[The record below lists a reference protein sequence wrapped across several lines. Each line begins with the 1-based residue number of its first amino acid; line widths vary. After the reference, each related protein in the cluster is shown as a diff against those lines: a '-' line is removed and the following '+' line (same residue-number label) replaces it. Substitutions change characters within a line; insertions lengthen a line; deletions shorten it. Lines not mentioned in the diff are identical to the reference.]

1 MGTSAVK
8 LPPLPAGFELE
19 TDSDLPPLP
28 AGFQLEGSRPT
39 DPIASLPGIQPPRVD
54 MREMDAADMVGRLG
68 VGAVTGAAG
77 AVMGPGTVLG
87 NMILPAAEAAL
98 ISNPAERG
106 MTRAVRRSEREIATA
121 SQQALTSGN
130 PISEALAPFA
140 SAPVVNF
147 GSLGLSGQAPRG
159 VARQLAKG
167 TEEFASSLTQPVN
180 AMLGAG
186 SMAVKAGSNL
196 QRLMSMGFSLDMIS
210 HATEAAPEIAKLIE
224 EGDIETAARMIPGAI
239 GSTLMAGMAG
249 AHAIQRPAGPSAYIK
264 PMTPAERI
272 RTEALDNTQR
282 MGNEEL
288 LARETELTNTTT
300 APKAQQPPELQDAR
314 QEILRRNLQVEPG
327 ERTSRQQR
335 RQSVAVPEEGPS
347 LEQQR
352 MDAARKTIAERLGIN
367 LAEAAPEDLA
377 ALDQL
382 AREGYT
388 GNETQAPRAERVD
401 SRSPEV
407 LPLPERISERIP
419 EQLAEPAMPEVSA
432 ADSNQATP
440 APTARQPKTLPVYG
454 RDTEVLIPGEKKKYT
469 ATYSLREAED
479 VIASHSGQSFEP
491 RPDYEFKNDR
501 NYSEP
506 QNAERIVKQTAEFD
520 PAFLVNDN
528 PTAEQGPP
536 IIDWNGNVLGG
547 NSRTMTLERVRRSS
561 PEAYQQYRERIRE
574 ESKRLGLDPAAV
586 DKMKEPVLVRQ
597 IVDQVA
603 DPQAAITDFNKVGT
617 AELRQAERAI
627 ADSRRVTPKTLEEIT
642 RRIEEQGPEGTLA
655 QALDGDAV
663 DLVNRLTEDGV
674 LTLAERPRLINKNNT
689 LTAEGKRR
697 VTLLL
702 SGRLFEDARH
712 IDETSPELKQKLER
726 IVAPLAKVEGVEGW
740 DITDKAKEAIRLV
753 EEAKNQSLSID
764 ELTSQRGMFGDR
776 NYSPEAIA
784 IAKKL
789 QDKPTEIVKA
799 FRQYAAEA
807 EMGAGGQMMM
817 GMEPPS
823 AAESFRAAFRT
834 VDQLKADIKAQLK
847 DQRGSLSQ
855 RAATR
860 RSLSQNL
867 TELAG
872 IYLREGV
879 QKFSE
884 FAKRTV
890 EDIGKV
896 ASRLL
901 VKAWNSARRMN
912 DKLGRGRPE
921 RGSFSE
927 KPAGKTA
934 ELLRKFDAMRRGDSG
949 PESIREIRK
958 QFPDWSKEEFDRAAI
973 ELAKRGEVQLDY
985 HDAPFLMS
993 AERRA
998 ELVFDP
1004 TPTPSDPKGT
1014 YFVAMTPRRRRST
1027 EGILG
1032 NQRGSVSI
1040 ETRRSFSIDAEAAKK
1055 ILSREEDIPE
1065 GWFVHGRSGS
1075 KELSQHWPIQLT
1087 KDMDV
1092 AEGYAGSSGSI
1103 WLIRENKNTR
1113 IADFSSIDSKDM
1125 DSFIKTL
1132 KRKFKEKASSVQAY
1146 RELIAESR
1154 QVPASD
1160 ISFDDFAEYV
1170 REDFTPERI
1179 VASAQAFDSD
1189 ASLQLLE
1196 HYPGGWPSLVKTP
1209 DGAVVIPGALQDVQ
1223 AVSLTDLATSQDK
1236 PTSRRST
1243 EGILG
1248 NQRGSIRIEKDKP
1261 TEEAK
1266 TKATA
1271 AGSGGRGGR
1280 TTETA
1285 AAAGAEA
1292 EPRGAGKDPGTAKQ
1306 SAGGKRDPITTSP
1319 NLEKSRDK
1327 VIEKL
1332 GLDEQTR
1339 KQVDKGLAEW
1349 EKANPERRV
1358 ITFEDIRNEA
1368 REKDPMLL
1376 AQLDKEAA
1384 QSEVIRDPAMR
1395 YAAKNAMNA
1404 ISREQ
1409 VTLAE
1414 KLADKTIVGEERA
1427 RLQRQADQLERD
1439 FRKLTDII
1447 IPTRSQIGRTLAFER
1462 MMAEQS
1468 FDVTYWLDRAK
1479 KAQGFPED
1487 VPLPEDVVTK
1497 VKESAKRGQDAEAAA
1512 VDRVQGDGPM
1522 KPEQAE
1528 RQARKELGPE
1538 PKAQPERTRV
1548 KPRERRGPEPKP
1560 DPTLEEKQA
1569 RYKEKLLKRIKELAE
1584 DKAKEKKT
1592 SKWDLTPEQRA
1603 EVERDPEVRA
1613 AAREI
1618 ARTLRDLHKDGWL
1631 KFLLSARAASLLTA
1645 TGTHISNITSNLGFQ
1660 VFNEASRPMGWVA
1673 DSLIRYHA
1681 KATGERSVQGVNIS
1695 AIRKASRDGA
1705 VKGWQEAKEIM
1716 RTGEAP
1722 NDGSPLWDFH
1732 KELNAK
1738 HLFENRAVLKHLA
1751 WTNDAINLVF
1761 RSLKAEDRF
1770 FKQAAFRR
1778 SLEEQMAT
1786 SKVKIPTEEMM
1797 IQAWA
1802 DADFLT
1808 FNNQNQAAKALGNAT
1823 SWARKQGLAGKT
1835 GAAVIDFFLPF
1846 KNTPAN
1852 VWMRGV
1858 EGMGGGLITG
1868 PMKLFMAEA
1877 KLTAAQQRAISM
1889 EMGRGATG
1897 AGVVMMGMMMYWNGT
1912 ATGMHPEDERG
1923 ERELDRAAGKQ
1934 DGAIKIGGKWVSI
1947 TRVSPIANWINV
1959 GATMARKYGDFSDF
1973 FTNPDE
1979 ALAVLSATVKDQPMM
1994 RGIQDLIEA
2003 AQGTNKASSIASSAA
2018 GSFVPSILNAVGQAS
2033 DDVMRDTRGGN
2044 IAERAGKGV
2053 ANRIPGLRQTLPP
2066 RLDAVGRPV
2075 PQDRIGA
2082 LFGFPT
2088 TVEDDRPALREMSRV
2103 KVSMSPQQQRK
2114 GETARAYEQRMKIA
2128 RDKGELPPERLPDEP
2143 REAFEARARATGEAT
2158 LRRVERMMN
2167 EPQYKSLT
2175 DDEKQQRIEAAIRRI
2190 RSRASREARSPQY
2203 QGMTPEQQEKRLLQ
2217 VLR

>member
-39 DPIASLPGIQPPRVD
+39 DPLSSLPGIQPPRVD
-54 MREMDAADMVGRLG
+54 MRELDAADMVGRLG

-106 MTRAVRRSEREIATA
+106 MTRAVRRNEREIAAA

-130 PISEALAPFA
+130 PIAEALAPFA

-264 PMTPAERI
+264 PMTPAERV

-347 LEQQR
+347 IEQQR
-352 MDAARKTIAERLGIN
+352 MDAARETIAERLGIN

-407 LPLPERISERIP
+407 LPVPERISERIP

-597 IVDQVA
+597 IVDQVT

-627 ADSRRVTPKTLEEIT
+627 ADSRRLSTASLDDIT

-655 QALDGDAV
+655 RALDGDAV
-663 DLVNRLTEDGV
+663 GLINRLTDDGV
-674 LTLAERPRLINKNNT
+674 LTLAERPRLMDGQGR
-689 LTAEGKRR
+689 LTAEGKQRMTR
-697 VTLLL
+697 LLT
-702 SGRLFEDARH
+702 GRLFEDARQFE
-712 IDETSPELKQKLER
+712 ETAPELRNKLER
-726 IVAPLAKVEGVEGW
+726 VVAPLAKAEGVEGW
-740 DITDKAKEAIRLV
+740 AITDQVKEAVRLA
-753 EEAKNQSLSID
+753 EEARNRDLSID

-784 IAKKL
+784 IAKKF
-789 QDKPTEIVKA
+789 QDKPTEVAKA

-817 GMEPPS
+817 GMKPPS

-834 VDQLKADIKAQLK
+834 LDQLKEDIKTQLK

-872 IYLREGV
+872 IYLREGI

-884 FAKRTV
+884 FSKRAV
-890 EDIGKV
+890 AEVGRV

-901 VKAWNSARRMN
+901 VKAWTAARRMN

-921 RGSFSE
+921 RGSLSNKAEVVEGRPLWEMGPEELQAELDRAKTKEQANLVRLFGAEGAKKYKALERRANGSMTSFEEMTAATKEMEAMERAAPFPKKEVDRLLYGIDDPSAIDPAKVRQYQQALNYLDFENEAQVGASVAQALMDVGDVRDPRRTTDETKQIAYAKLRYAMTEAKRLGMDTGKITEAAIKTAKSKFSDPADARFMLRHVLKEAPE
-927 KPAGKTA
+927 KRALPSAAGKPA

-958 QFPDWSKEEFDRAAI
+958 QFPDWSKEEFDQAAI
-973 ELAKRGEVQLDY
+973 ELSKRGEIQLDY
-985 HDAPFLMS
+985 HDAPMLLS
-993 AERRA
+993 PERRA

-1014 YFVAMTPRRRRST
+1014 YFVKMTPRRRRST
-1027 EGILG
+1027 EGFLG
-1032 NQRGSVSI
+1032 NQRGSVGRGR
-1040 ETRRSFSIDAEAAKK
+1040 ETEARRS
-1055 ILSREEDIPE
+1055 
-1065 GWFVHGRSGS
+1065 RS
-1075 KELSQHWPIQLT
+1075 E
-1087 KDMDV
+1087 
-1092 AEGYAGSSGSI
+1092 
-1103 WLIRENKNTR
+1103 
-1113 IADFSSIDSKDM
+1113 
-1125 DSFIKTL
+1125 
-1132 KRKFKEKASSVQAY
+1132 
-1146 RELIAESR
+1146 
-1154 QVPASD
+1154 
-1160 ISFDDFAEYV
+1160 
-1170 REDFTPERI
+1170 
-1179 VASAQAFDSD
+1179 
-1189 ASLQLLE
+1189 
-1196 HYPGGWPSLVKTP
+1196 
-1209 DGAVVIPGALQDVQ
+1209 
-1223 AVSLTDLATSQDK
+1223 
-1236 PTSRRST
+1236 
-1243 EGILG
+1243 
-1248 NQRGSIRIEKDKP
+1248 
-1261 TEEAK
+1261 
-1266 TKATA
+1266 
-1271 AGSGGRGGR
+1271 AGSGGRGGK
-1280 TTETA
+1280 TTEKTTA
-1285 AAAGAEA
+1285 AAEA
-1292 EPRGAGKDPGTAKQ
+1292 PDPSGT
-1306 SAGGKRDPITTSP
+1306 GGKPTERKSSADSPREPYAVSP
-1319 NLEKSRDK
+1319 NLKKSRQK
-1327 VIEKL
+1327 AIEKM
-1332 GLDEQTR
+1332 GLDEKTME
-1339 KQVDKGLAEW
+1339 QVDKGLTEW
-1349 EKANPERRV
+1349 EQSNPDRRAV
-1358 ITFEDIRNEA
+1358 TFEDIRNEA

-1376 AQLDKEAA
+1376 AQLDKTAA
-1384 QSEVIRDPAMR
+1384 QSEVMRDPGMR
-1395 YAAKNAMNA
+1395 YAAKNAINA

-1592 SKWDLTPEQRA
+1592 SKWELTPEQRA

-1613 AAREI
+1613 AAQQM

-1631 KFLLSARAASLLTA
+1631 KFLLSARAAGLLTA
-1645 TGTHISNITSNLGFQ
+1645 PGTHIRNLSSNLAYQ
-1660 VFNEASRPMGWVA
+1660 VFNEASRPLGWVA
-1673 DSLIRYHA
+1673 DSLVRMHP
-1681 KATGERSVQGVNIS
+1681 KATGERAVQGIDAA
-1695 AIRKASRDGA
+1695 AIRKASHDGA
-1705 VKGWQEAKEIM
+1705 VKGWEEAKRIM
-1716 RTGEAP
+1716 KTGEAP
-1722 NDGSPLWDFH
+1722 DEGTPLWDFH

-1738 HLFENRAVLKHLA
+1738 HLFENRPVLKHLA
-1751 WTNDAINLVF
+1751 WTNDAINTVF
-1761 RSLKAEDRF
+1761 RSLKAGDRF
-1770 FKQAAFRR
+1770 FKRSAFRR

-1786 SKVKIPTEEMM
+1786 SKVKVPTEEMM

-1852 VWMRGV
+1852 VWMRGF
-1858 EGMGGGLITG
+1858 EAMGGGLVTG
-1868 PMKLFMAEA
+1868 PVKLFMSEA

-1889 EMGRGATG
+1889 EIGRGATG
-1897 AGVVMMGMMMYWNGT
+1897 AGIVLMGMIMYQNGT
-1912 ATGMHPEDERG
+1912 ATGMHPQDERG
-1923 ERELDRAAGKQ
+1923 EREMARAAGKQ
-1934 DGAIKIGGKWVSI
+1934 DGAIKIGGRWVSI
-1947 TRVSPIANWINV
+1947 NGLSPLANLLNV
-1959 GATMARKYGDFSDF
+1959 GATLGRKYGEWTDF

-1979 ALAVLSATVKDQPMM
+1979 ALAIFTATVKDQPML
-1994 RGIQDLIEA
+1994 RGAQDLIEA
-2003 AQGTNKASSIASSAA
+2003 VQGSNKAPSLVAGAA
-2018 GSFVPSILNAVGQAS
+2018 GSMIPSIVSAVGQAS
-2033 DDVMRDTRGGN
+2033 DDVMRDARGGN

-2053 ANRIPGLRQTLPP
+2053 ANRVPGLRQTLPP

-2114 GETARAYEQRMKIA
+2114 GETTKAYEQRMKIA

-2143 REAFEARARATGEAT
+2143 REAFETRARATGEAT